1 MARPIRARQLRERQL
16 EDASR
21 LGRRRRKEEE
31 EDRDRK
37 RQEVEEKFSSFLA
50 KRTRVRI
57 LVGEAD
63 SEYVDEVSTP
73 EMS

>member
-1 MARPIRARQLRERQL
+1 MPVDLVDDEEKNE
-16 EDASR
+16 ED
-21 LGRRRRKEEE
+21 

-37 RQEVEEKFSSFLA
+37 RQEVFEMFSTFLD
-50 KRTRVRI
+50 KWTRVRH